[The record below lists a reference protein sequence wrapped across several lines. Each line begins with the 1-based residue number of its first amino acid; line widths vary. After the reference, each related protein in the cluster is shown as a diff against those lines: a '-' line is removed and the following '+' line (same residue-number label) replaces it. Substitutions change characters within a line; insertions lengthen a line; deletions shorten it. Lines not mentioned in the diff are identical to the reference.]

1 VCEASHAGG
10 KVLIL
15 IDLRE
20 VLSDVLAVPPDG
32 LDDAVEL
39 TEIPSWNSL
48 KHIELV
54 VRLEETYQLEL
65 TQDDIVEMTSVSA
78 IRLVLHRHGVA
89 LD

>member
-1 VCEASHAGG
+1 
-10 KVLIL
+10 
-15 IDLRE
+15 
-20 VLSDVLAVPPDG
+20 
-32 LDDAVEL
+32 
-39 TEIPSWNSL
+39 
-48 KHIELV
+48 